1 MDNFIIRESNKSESE
16 QVINEIINYNL
27 SKVPKTQEDDFIYIN
42 RVILNSDGKIIAGIN
57 SKMYC
62 WNCLYIDVLWINE
75 DYRKQGL
82 GSILLKEVE
91 NTSKEKG
98 CYLIHLDTFDF
109 QAKDFYIKNG
119 YKVFGTLD
127 ECPKGHKR
135 YFMSKVI

>member
-42 RVILNSDGKIIAGIN
+42 RVILNSDGKIIGGIN

-91 NTSKEKG
+91 NASKEKG